1 VSVARTKNEPARAP
15 NSSTNNGTPEMSW
28 RDEVLDT
35 IASEFSDVTDVAQ
48 LTRIVLRL
56 TLAAVLGFVLGFER
70 EQQGKAAGVRTH
82 MLVAIGSAM
91 FVLIPQQTG
100 IVPADMSRVIQGLV
114 AGVGF
119 LCAGT
124 ILKQGKDESH
134 VQGLTTAAGL
144 WMTAAIGMACGLG
157 REATALLSALLA
169 LAVLSLVPRL
179 VSLIERAVG
188 DKNADDAKASSRV
201 IASPDNEDTRGR

>member
-1 VSVARTKNEPARAP
+1 MRWWETVANT
-15 NSSTNNGTPEMSW
+15 
-28 RDEVLDT
+28 V
-35 IASEFSDVTDVAQ
+35 ASEFADVGDVAQ

-56 TLAAVLGFVLGFER
+56 TLAAALGFVLGFER
-70 EQQGKAAGVRTH
+70 ERQGKAAGMRTH
-82 MLVAIGSAM
+82 MLVAIGSAL

-124 ILKQGKDESH
+124 ILKQGKDDQEQQ

-157 REATALLSALLA
+157 RETTALLSTLLA
-169 LAVLSLVPRL
+169 LAVLALVPHIADMVDR
-179 VSLIERAVG
+179 VG
-188 DKNADDAKASSRV
+188 GSRR
-201 IASPDNEDTRGR
+201 PPR

>member
-1 VSVARTKNEPARAP
+1 MAASSWWNEITEVVVA
-15 NSSTNNGTPEMSW
+15 
-28 RDEVLDT
+28 
-35 IASEFSDVTDVAQ
+35 EFSDVPD
-48 LTRIVLRL
+48 LTQFVRITVRL
-56 TLAAVLGFVLGFER
+56 LLASVLGFILGFER

-91 FVLIPQQTG
+91 FVLVPQQTG
-100 IVPADMSRVIQGLV
+100 IEPADMSRVIQGLV

-124 ILKQGKDESH
+124 ILKHGAGEQQ

-157 REATALLSALLA
+157 REATAVLSALLA
-169 LAVLSLVPRL
+169 LAVLQLVPRL
-179 VSLIERAVG
+179 VSGVERIVG
-188 DKNADDAKASSRV
+188 PPRDSDERPQPQV
-201 IASPDNEDTRGR
+201 IASPDDDRPKPPV

>member
-1 VSVARTKNEPARAP
+1 
-15 NSSTNNGTPEMSW
+15 MSW
-28 RDEVLDT
+28 SDEVLDT
-35 IASEFSDVTDVAQ
+35 IAAEFSDVGDLAQ
-48 LTRIVLRL
+48 LTRILVRL
-56 TLAAVLGFVLGFER
+56 LLASLLGFVLGFER

-91 FVLIPQQTG
+91 FVLVPQQTG

-124 ILKQGKDESH
+124 ILKQGKDEHH

-157 REATALLSALLA
+157 REATAVISALLA
-169 LAVLSLVPRL
+169 LVVLQFVPRL
-179 VSLIERAVG
+179 VSLIERAIGPSKG
-188 DKNADDAKASSRV
+188 DEATGRAAPRV
-201 IASPDNEDTRGR
+201 IASSSEPELRTDDSDRR

>member
-1 VSVARTKNEPARAP
+1 
-15 NSSTNNGTPEMSW
+15 MSAW
-28 RDEVLDT
+28 DAVVDT
-35 IASEFSDVTDVAQ
+35 VASEFSDAGDVEQ
-48 LTRIVLRL
+48 FTRVVVRL
-56 TLAAVLGFVLGFER
+56 TLAAVLGFGLGFER
-70 EQQGKAAGVRTH
+70 EQKGKAAGVRTH

-124 ILKQGKDESH
+124 ILKQGRDEQN

-157 REATALLSALLA
+157 REMTAVLSTLLA
-169 LAVLSLVPRL
+169 LFVLSLVPR
-179 VSLIERAVG
+179 VVKLIERLVG
-188 DKNADDAKASSRV
+188 PPADDTSANGKTRV
-201 IASPDNEDTRGR
+201 IASPDDDAKR

>member
-1 VSVARTKNEPARAP
+1 MASA
-15 NSSTNNGTPEMSW
+15 W
-28 RDEVLDT
+28 DT
-35 IASEFSDVTDVAQ
+35 ITNTIAAEFSDVTDLAQ
-48 LTRIVLRL
+48 LTRLGVRL
-56 TLAAVLGFVLGFER
+56 TLAALLGFVLGFER

-100 IVPADMSRVIQGLV
+100 IVPADMSRVIQGLI

-124 ILKQGKDESH
+124 ILKQGKDDEQH

-157 REATALLSALLA
+157 RESTAVLSTLLA
-169 LAVLSLVPRL
+169 LVVLALVPRL
-179 VSLIERAVG
+179 VGLIERALG
-188 DKNADDAKASSRV
+188 QPADK
-201 IASPDNEDTRGR
+201 P

>member
-1 VSVARTKNEPARAP
+1 MAASSWWNEI
-15 NSSTNNGTPEMSW
+15 TQVVVT
-28 RDEVLDT
+28 
-35 IASEFSDVTDVAQ
+35 EFSDVPD
-48 LTRIVLRL
+48 LTQFVRITVRL
-56 TLAAVLGFVLGFER
+56 LLASVLGFILGFER

-91 FVLIPQQTG
+91 FVLVPQQTG
-100 IVPADMSRVIQGLV
+100 IEPADMSRVIQGLV

-124 ILKQGKDESH
+124 ILKHGAGEQQ

-157 REATALLSALLA
+157 REVTAVLSALLA
-169 LAVLSLVPRL
+169 LVVLQLVPRL
-179 VSLIERAVG
+179 VSLVERLAG
-188 DKNADDAKASSRV
+188 PRRAQDAAAKKV
-201 IASPDNEDTRGR
+201 IATPDEPPPR

>member
-1 VSVARTKNEPARAP
+1 
-15 NSSTNNGTPEMSW
+15 MSW
-28 RDEVLDT
+28 RDDVLDT
-35 IASEFSDVTDVAQ
+35 LASEFSDVGDAGQ

-56 TLAAVLGFVLGFER
+56 TLAGALGFVLGFER

-82 MLVAIGSAM
+82 MLVAIGSAL

-100 IVPADMSRVIQGLV
+100 IEPADMSRVIQGLV

-157 REATALLSALLA
+157 REATAVTSALLA
-169 LAVLSLVPRL
+169 LAVLALVPRL
-179 VSLIERAVG
+179 VSLIERVAGQPKNDG
-188 DKNADDAKASSRV
+188 DTERGE
-201 IASPDNEDTRGR
+201 EDKG

>member
-1 VSVARTKNEPARAP
+1 MT
-15 NSSTNNGTPEMSW
+15 W

-35 IASEFSDVTDVAQ
+35 VASEFSDVGDVAQ
-48 LTRIVLRL
+48 LTRIAVRL
-56 TLAAVLGFVLGFER
+56 LLAAVLGFFLGFER

-82 MLVAIGSAM
+82 MLVAIGSAL

-157 REATALLSALLA
+157 REVTAVLSALLA
-169 LAVLSLVPRL
+169 LAVLSQVPRL
-179 VSLIERAVG
+179 VTLIERVVKPAA
-188 DKNADDAKASSRV
+188 NADGAGPRV
-201 IASPDNEDTRGR
+201 IVPPESRRDDEQR

>member
-1 VSVARTKNEPARAP
+1 
-15 NSSTNNGTPEMSW
+15 
-28 RDEVLDT
+28 
-35 IASEFSDVTDVAQ
+35 
-48 LTRIVLRL
+48 
-56 TLAAVLGFVLGFER
+56 
-70 EQQGKAAGVRTH
+70 
-82 MLVAIGSAM
+82 
-91 FVLIPQQTG
+91 
-100 IVPADMSRVIQGLV
+100 V

-169 LAVLSLVPRL
+169 LAVLALVPRL
-179 VSLIERAVG
+179 VGVFERIAG
-188 DKNADDAKASSRV
+188 PPKDGEGQGKDAAGTKPRV
-201 IASPDNEDTRGR
+201 IALPDDGTRGR

>member
-1 VSVARTKNEPARAP
+1 
-15 NSSTNNGTPEMSW
+15 MSW

-35 IASEFSDVTDVAQ
+35 VASEFSDAGDVAQ
-48 LTRIVLRL
+48 LTRISVRL
-56 TLAAVLGFVLGFER
+56 LLAAVLGFLLGFER

-82 MLVAIGSAM
+82 MLVAIGSAL

-124 ILKQGKDESH
+124 ILKQGRDESH

-157 REATALLSALLA
+157 REVTAVFSALLA

-179 VSLIERAVG
+179 VSLIERVV
-188 DKNADDAKASSRV
+188 KPSADASGPRV
-201 IASPDNEDTRGR
+201 IVPPESRQGDDR